1 MTSLRIANPEE
12 QNLLYH
18 VLCNRTHLVEMGML
32 SSCTFR
38 RECNALG
45 SGCSTP
51 GRNEAILKRD
61 ACIPLFDNQVLEQ
74 WTPKEL
80 EFPPEIP

>member
-12 QNLLYH
+12 QNLPYH
-18 VLCNRTHLVEMGML
+18 VLCNRTHLLGMVML
-32 SSCTFR
+32 SRYTFR
-38 RECNALG
+38 REGSAVG

-61 ACIPLFDNQVLEQ
+61 TCTPLFDNQV
-74 WTPKEL
+74 
-80 EFPPEIP
+80 